1 MFLNTPISNK
11 DKAMTYFILVQRTQF
26 AKDTNGIFENKL
38 RKGRTKHLTK
48 KIPKTWVIDQRYEVA
63 DWNACINE

>member
-48 KIPKTWVIDQRYEVA
+48 KIPKT
-63 DWNACINE
+63 